1 MVGEQTARDT
11 ETVSETKWVNEPD
24 TLTVQ
29 EITHKDYTGYK
40 FGSYDPETLPE
51 IIEKN
56 GVIKVNYVKDDSQTK
71 TISYTVEH
79 WVVGEQTARDTET
92 VSETKWVNEPDT
104 LTVQEITHKDYTGY
118 KFGSYDPETLPEI
131 IEKNGVIKVNYVKD
145 DSQTKTIS
153 YTVEHWVVG
162 EQTARD
168 TETVSETKWVNE
180 PDTLTVQEITHK
192 DYTGYKFG
200 SYDPE
205 TLPEIIEKN
214 GVIKVNYVKD
224 DSQTKTISYTV
235 EHWVVGEQTA
245 RDTETVS
252 ETKWV
257 NDPDILMVQE
267 ITHKSYSGYRFGN
280 YNPEQ
285 LPETIAK
292 DGIIKVNYVKTSSGG
307 SSGGGGGSTPGRV
320 TPSEGGPGV
329 TIMPEDVPL
338 AQLPGSP
345 VDTTL
350 IDDGEI
356 PLAGLPKTGQ
366 SSVKSTLTMMM
377 SGIFLVLT
385 AMSKKRKEEDS

>member
-1 MVGEQTARDT
+1 M
-11 ETVSETKWVNEPD
+11 
-24 TLTVQ
+24 
-29 EITHKDYTGYK
+29 
-40 FGSYDPETLPE
+40 
-51 IIEKN
+51 
-56 GVIKVNYVKDDSQTK
+56 IKVNYVKDDSQTK

-118 KFGSYDPETLPEI
+118 KFGSYDPETLPETI
-131 IEKNGVIKVNYVKD
+131 AKDGVIKVNYVKD

-162 EQTARD
+162 EQA
-168 TETVSETKWVNE
+168 
-180 PDTLTVQEITHK
+180 
-192 DYTGYKFG
+192 
-200 SYDPE
+200 
-205 TLPEIIEKN
+205 
-214 GVIKVNYVKD
+214 
-224 DSQTKTISYTV
+224 
-235 EHWVVGEQTA
+235 A

>member
-1 MVGEQTARDT
+1 
-11 ETVSETKWVNEPD
+11 
-24 TLTVQ
+24 
-29 EITHKDYTGYK
+29 DYTGYK

-51 IIEKN
+51 MIAKD

-104 LTVQEITHKDYTGY
+104 LT
-118 KFGSYDPETLPEI
+118 
-131 IEKNGVIKVNYVKD
+131 
-145 DSQTKTIS
+145 
-153 YTVEHWVVG
+153 
-162 EQTARD
+162 
-168 TETVSETKWVNE
+168 
-180 PDTLTVQEITHK
+180 
-192 DYTGYKFG
+192 
-200 SYDPE
+200 
-205 TLPEIIEKN
+205 
-214 GVIKVNYVKD
+214 
-224 DSQTKTISYTV
+224 
-235 EHWVVGEQTA
+235 
-245 RDTETVS
+245 
-252 ETKWV
+252 
-257 NDPDILMVQE
+257 VQE